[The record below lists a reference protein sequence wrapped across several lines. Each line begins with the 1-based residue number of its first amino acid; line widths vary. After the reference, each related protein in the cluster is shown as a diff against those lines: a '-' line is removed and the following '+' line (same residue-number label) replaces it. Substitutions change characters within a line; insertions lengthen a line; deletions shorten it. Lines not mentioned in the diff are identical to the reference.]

1 MKQFYT
7 FLSVVLLATT
17 FSATAQTTTSNYTAK
32 PISVSATKQVLFS
45 NGNLRCKPA
54 DTTFYFAEQQNSWM
68 SQQVSIR
75 FIGGLEI
82 VSWGSE
88 IDLFGW
94 SSDNTAATDWGISWS
109 TTAADFYGTF
119 IDWGENAIGTD
130 TVGTLWHTL
139 TYDEW
144 NYIFNERTNA
154 ASKYSLATVNDVKGL
169 LILPD
174 DWLTWVDLV
183 KYYGARF
190 TPQAPDYTTNTY
202 TETQWAALEK
212 RGAVFLP
219 ACGKRNGTSATTD
232 LQVAGAYW
240 TSTRQSAVIGG
251 NPTAAYAI
259 VFYSNS
265 SSTVSRSI
273 VQCHSGLSVRL
284 VKDYVL
290 YTVIVN
296 SSTNGTITANKATAV
311 DGTTITLTIAPA
323 TGYEL
328 DQLTV
333 KQGEAELTLTKVDD
347 THYTFT
353 MPKGNVEVTASF
365 KGEEIG
371 TGNENVAAET
381 IQATK
386 IMVNGQ
392 VRIVRNGCT
401 YTILGEE
408 IR

>member
-1 MKQFYT
+1 M
-7 FLSVVLLATT
+7 
-17 FSATAQTTTSNYTAK
+17 
-32 PISVSATKQVLFS
+32 
-45 NGNLRCKPA
+45 
-54 DTTFYFAEQQNSWM
+54 
-68 SQQVSIR
+68 
-75 FIGGLEI
+75 
-82 VSWGSE
+82 
-88 IDLFGW
+88 
-94 SSDNTAATDWGISWS
+94 
-109 TTAADFYGTF
+109 
-119 IDWGENAIGTD
+119 
-130 TVGTLWHTL
+130 
-139 TYDEW
+139 
-144 NYIFNERTNA
+144 
-154 ASKYSLATVNDVKGL
+154 NDVKGL

-183 KYYGARF
+183 KHYGARF

-202 TETQWAALEK
+202 TETQWAAIEK

-240 TSTRQSAVIGG
+240 TSTRQSAVISG

-259 VFYSNS
+259 VFSSNS

-284 VKDYVL
+284 VKDYIL
-290 YTVIVN
+290 YTVTVN
-296 SSTNGTITANKATAV
+296 PSTNGTVTANKATAV
-311 DGTTITLTIAPA
+311 EETTITLTIAPA

-365 KGEEIG
+365 KGEEIV